1 MKHMDEIL
9 ASIHQIPPF
18 PQVAIKAMD
27 IISNTQYV
35 VSDLVEVICL
45 DQSITANILK
55 LCNSAYFGLP
65 RKVSSLKEAVVY
77 LGTIQ
82 LRQVLLASG
91 AKDIYDRP
99 DKGYSYFVGELW
111 QHAIACALMS
121 QVLARHLRLPLDENS
136 IFTAALLHDV
146 GKVVLSTY
154 VSQEFAEI
162 EMKVKEE
169 HLSFHD
175 AERRVLGFD
184 HAEIGGRLA
193 ELWKFPDSIVAAIRF
208 HHEPEKSPKTFRL
221 LSELI
226 ALSDGL
232 VLMVGYGTSADGLS
246 YHIPHLLVDKLKL
259 KKNDIEVLMI
269 KFQEEMDKAQEMID
283 VKDVL

>member
-35 VSDLVEVICL
+35 VSDLVEVIRL

-162 EMKVKEE
+162 EMMVKEE

-175 AERRVLGFD
+175 AERQALGFD

>member
-35 VSDLVEVICL
+35 VSDLVEVIRL

-162 EMKVKEE
+162 EMMVKEE

-184 HAEIGGRLA
+184 HAE
-193 ELWKFPDSIVAAIRF
+193 
-208 HHEPEKSPKTFRL
+208 
-221 LSELI
+221 
-226 ALSDGL
+226 
-232 VLMVGYGTSADGLS
+232 
-246 YHIPHLLVDKLKL
+246 
-259 KKNDIEVLMI
+259 
-269 KFQEEMDKAQEMID
+269 
-283 VKDVL
+283 

>member
-35 VSDLVEVICL
+35 VSDLVEVIRL

-99 DKGYSYFVGELW
+99 DKGYSYFIGELW

-162 EMKVKEE
+162 EMMVKEE

>member
-9 ASIHQIPPF
+9 ASIQQIPPF
-18 PQVAIKAMD
+18 PQVVIKAMD
-27 IISNTQYV
+27 IIRNPQYI
-35 VSDLVEVICL
+35 VSDLVEVIRL
-45 DQSITANILK
+45 DQSITANVLK

-82 LRQVLLASG
+82 LRRVLLASG
-91 AKDIYDRP
+91 AKELYDRP

-111 QHAIACALMS
+111 RHAIACALMS
-121 QVLARHLRLPLDENS
+121 QVLARHLRLSLDEDNV
-136 IFTAALLHDV
+136 FTAALLHDV

-154 VSQEFAEI
+154 VSREYTEI
-162 EMKVKEE
+162 EMLVKEE
-169 HLSFHD
+169 KLSFHR
-175 AERRVLGFD
+175 AEHQVLGFD
-184 HAEIGGRLA
+184 HAEIGGLLA
-193 ELWKFPDSIVAAIRF
+193 ELWKFPNSIVAAIRF
-208 HHEPEKSPKTFRL
+208 HHEPGKSPKTFRL
-221 LSELI
+221 LCELI

-259 KKNDIEVLMI
+259 KKNDIQVLMI
-269 KFQEEMDKAQEMID
+269 KFQEEMDKSQEMIN
-283 VKDVL
+283 VRETL

>member
-1 MKHMDEIL
+1 MKHMEDIL
-9 ASIHQIPPF
+9 ASIHDIPPF
-18 PQVAIKAMD
+18 PQVVIKAME
-27 IISNTQYV
+27 IISNPNYV
-35 VSDLVEVICL
+35 VSDLLEVVRL

-91 AKDIYDRP
+91 VKDTFDCPDR
-99 DKGYSYFVGELW
+99 GYSYFAGELW
-111 QHAIACALMS
+111 QHAIACALMA
-121 QVLARHLRLPLDENS
+121 QVLFRHLRLPLEENS
-136 IFTAALLHDV
+136 VFTAALLHDV

-154 VSQEFAEI
+154 VSREFADI
-162 EMKVKEE
+162 EKLVNEE
-169 HLSFHD
+169 NLPFHD
-175 AERRVLGFD
+175 AERQVLGFD

-193 ELWKFPDSIVAAIRF
+193 ELWQFPEVISTAIRF
-208 HHEPEKSPKTFRL
+208 HHQPEKASKPHRL

-232 VLMVGYGTSADGLS
+232 VLMLGCGTAVDGLS
-246 YHIPHLLVDKLKL
+246 YAMPHLLVDKLEI
-259 KKNDIEVLMI
+259 KKNDIEILMV
-269 KFQEEMDKAQEMID
+269 KFHEEMSSAREMIEIRD
-283 VKDVL
+283 V

>member
-18 PQVAIKAMD
+18 PQVVFKAMD
-27 IISNTQYV
+27 IIRNPQYI
-35 VSDLVEVICL
+35 VSDLVEVIRL

-77 LGTIQ
+77 LGTNQ
-82 LRQVLLASG
+82 LRQVLLTSG
-91 AKDIYDRP
+91 AKKIYDRSEN
-99 DKGYSYFVGELW
+99 GYSYFAGELW
-111 QHAIACALMS
+111 RHALACALMS
-121 QVLARHLRLPLDENS
+121 QVLVRHLRLPLDENDV
-136 IFTAALLHDV
+136 FTTALLHDV

-154 VSQEFAEI
+154 VSQEYAEI
-162 EMKVKEE
+162 EIMVKEE
-169 HLSFHD
+169 KLPFHD
-175 AERRVLGFD
+175 VERRVLGFD

-193 ELWKFPDSIVAAIRF
+193 ELWQFPDSIVAAIRF
-208 HHEPEKSPKTFRL
+208 HHQPGKVPKHYRL

-226 ALSDGL
+226 ALADGL
-232 VLMVGYGTSADGLS
+232 VLMIGYGTSVDGLS
-246 YHIPHLLVDKLKL
+246 YHIPHLLIDKLKL
-259 KKNDIEVLMI
+259 KKDDIQFLMI

>member
-35 VSDLVEVICL
+35 VSDLVEVIRL

-162 EMKVKEE
+162 EMMVKEE

-208 HHEPEKSPKTFRL
+208 HHEPERSLKTFRL

>member
-9 ASIHQIPPF
+9 ASIDQIPPF
-18 PQVAIKAMD
+18 PQVVVKAME
-27 IISNTQYV
+27 IISNPQYI
-35 VSDLVEVICL
+35 VSDLVEVIRF

-55 LCNSAYFGLP
+55 LCNSVYFGLP

-91 AKDIYDRP
+91 AKNIYDRP
-99 DKGYSYFVGELW
+99 EKGYSYFAGELW

-162 EMKVKEE
+162 EMMVKEE

>member
-1 MKHMDEIL
+1 
-9 ASIHQIPPF
+9 
-18 PQVAIKAMD
+18 
-27 IISNTQYV
+27 
-35 VSDLVEVICL
+35 
-45 DQSITANILK
+45 
-55 LCNSAYFGLP
+55 
-65 RKVSSLKEAVVY
+65 
-77 LGTIQ
+77 
-82 LRQVLLASG
+82 
-91 AKDIYDRP
+91 
-99 DKGYSYFVGELW
+99 
-111 QHAIACALMS
+111 
-121 QVLARHLRLPLDENS
+121 
-136 IFTAALLHDV
+136 
-146 GKVVLSTY
+146 KVVLSTY

-162 EMKVKEE
+162 EMMVKEE

>member
-1 MKHMDEIL
+1 MDEIL
-9 ASIHQIPPF
+9 ASIQQIPPF
-18 PQVAIKAMD
+18 PQVVIKAMD
-27 IISNTQYV
+27 IISNPQYI
-35 VSDLVEVICL
+35 VSDLVEVIRL

-91 AKDIYDRP
+91 AKDIYDRQ

-121 QVLARHLRLPLDENS
+121 QVLAWHLRLSLDENS

-162 EMKVKEE
+162 EMMVKEE
-169 HLSFHD
+169 YLSFHD

-221 LSELI
+221 LSELT

-269 KFQEEMDKAQEMID
+269 RFQEEMDKAQEMID
-283 VKDVL
+283 VKDVS

>member
-1 MKHMDEIL
+1 MKHMNEIL
-9 ASIHQIPPF
+9 AGIHQIPPF
-18 PQVAIKAMD
+18 PQVVVKAMD
-27 IISNTQYV
+27 IISDPQYM
-35 VSDLVEVICL
+35 VSDLVEVIRL

-77 LGTIQ
+77 LGTVQ
-82 LRQVLLASG
+82 LRQVLLSSG

-99 DKGYSYFVGELW
+99 DKGYSYFAGELW

-121 QVLARHLRLPLDENS
+121 QVLARHLQLPLDENDV
-136 IFTAALLHDV
+136 FTAALLHDV

-154 VSQEFAEI
+154 VSEEYAEI
-162 EMKVKEE
+162 EMMVKEE
-169 HLSFHD
+169 KMPFHE
-175 AERRVLGFD
+175 AERRALGFD

-193 ELWKFPDSIVAAIRF
+193 ELWKFPDAIAAAIRF
-208 HHEPEKSPKTFRL
+208 HHQPEKASKQYRL

-226 ALSDGL
+226 ALADGL
-232 VLMVGYGTSADGLS
+232 VMMVGYTTSVDGLS

-259 KKNDIEVLMI
+259 KKDDIQFLML
-269 KFQEEMDKAQEMID
+269 KFQEEMDKVQEMID
-283 VKDVL
+283 VKDGL

>member
-35 VSDLVEVICL
+35 VSDLVEVIRL

-99 DKGYSYFVGELW
+99 DKGYSYFIGELW

-121 QVLARHLRLPLDENS
+121 QVLARHLRLSLDENS

-162 EMKVKEE
+162 ETMVKKE

>member
-1 MKHMDEIL
+1 MKYMDKIL

-35 VSDLVEVICL
+35 VSDLVEVIRL

-162 EMKVKEE
+162 EMMVKEE

>member
-18 PQVAIKAMD
+18 PQVSIKAMD
-27 IISNTQYV
+27 IISNPQYV
-35 VSDLVEVICL
+35 VSDLVEVIRL

-99 DKGYSYFVGELW
+99 DKGYSYFIGELW
-111 QHAIACALMS
+111 QHSIACALMS
-121 QVLARHLRLPLDENS
+121 QVLARHLRLSLDENS

-162 EMKVKEE
+162 ETMVKKE

>member
-18 PQVAIKAMD
+18 PQVSIKAMD
-27 IISNTQYV
+27 IISNPQYV
-35 VSDLVEVICL
+35 VSDLVEVIRL

-91 AKDIYDRP
+91 AKDIYDRT
-99 DKGYSYFVGELW
+99 DKGYSYFIGELW

-162 EMKVKEE
+162 EMMVKEE